1 MNDIY
6 DDSETDVEATKK
18 QEKNKLRRINIV
30 VSIETYG
37 TRQGHTDALDSIENN
52 FRESLRSEIGKN
64 HTGTGL
70 SGFCV
75 IRNGTTQ
82 VTNRW

>member
-1 MNDIY
+1 MY
-6 DDSETDVEATKK
+6 DDSETEIEPTKK

-37 TRQGHTDALDSIENN
+37 TRQEHADALDSIENK
-52 FRESLRSEIGKN
+52 FRENLRTEIGKN
-64 HTGTGL
+64 NTGTGL

-75 IRNGTTQ
+75 ARNLGVQ